1 MGEWG
6 YMVKK
11 PSSPSVLLRSMLGT
25 FEKLWRTDSRAATV
39 INHMY
44 AYPAPTS
51 LNANYTFGSLSGLAL
66 VIQLVTGLLLTMH
79 YVPST
84 SLAFESVEHI
94 MRDVEGGTVLRYAH
108 ANGAS
113 FFFFNVYLHI
123 ARSLYYKN
131 YVKNVL
137 AWYIG
142 ILIFFA
148 IMAAAFLGYV
158 LPWGQMSFWGATV
171 ITNLFSVIPFVGEY
185 VVTWLWG
192 GFGVGGPTLNRFY
205 TLHFL
210 IPFVALALAA
220 VHIYALHC
228 EGSATPNFA
237 NHSSEC
243 ISFGYYFV
251 PKDIVLNTAA
261 FLLFICF
268 ILFAPNDLNHPDN
281 YIPANAMQTPPHI
294 VPEWYFLPFYAILRT
309 IPSKGLGVVAMGLS
323 IVFLFVLPSLAV
335 SERRS
340 TITSREHK
348 IAFWVFC
355 TTTVL
360 LGFLG
365 GQPIMFPYSE
375 FSFLLTLVY
384 FAYAP
389 YLHHVADLRS
399 RIQRR
404 LRRRRAT
411 PRKLRLKKSP
421 RVKIIP
427 VWLRDYS

>member
-1 MGEWG
+1 MILSTLE
-6 YMVKK
+6 
-11 PSSPSVLLRSMLGT
+11 R
-25 FEKLWRTDSRAATV
+25 LWRTDSRASAA

-44 AYPAPTS
+44 AYPAPAS

-66 VIQLVTGLLLTMH
+66 IIQIVSGLLLTMH

-94 MRDVEGGTVLRYAH
+94 MRDVTGGTVLRYAH

-131 YVKNVL
+131 YVKNAL
-137 AWYIG
+137 AWYVG

-210 IPFVALALAA
+210 IPFVALALVAA
-220 VHIYALHC
+220 HVFSLHC

-237 NHSSEC
+237 NHSSES
-243 ISFGYYFV
+243 ISFGYYYVHKDLLLNCLAFV
-251 PKDIVLNTAA
+251 F
-261 FLLFICF
+261 FLCF
-268 ILFAPNDLNHPDN
+268 ILLAPNDLNHPDN

-323 IVFLFVLPSLAV
+323 IVFLFVLPSLTAE
-335 SERRS
+335 ERRS
-340 TITSREHK
+340 TITTQGHK
-348 IAFWVFC
+348 VAFWVFAG
-355 TTTVL
+355 TTVL

-375 FSFLLTLVY
+375 VSFVLTLVY
-384 FAYAP
+384 FSYAP
-389 YLHHVADLRS
+389 YLYHLASLGFS
-399 RIQRR
+399 ASPR
-404 LRRRRAT
+404 LRRRS
-411 PRKLRLKKSP
+411 RK
-421 RVKIIP
+421 
-427 VWLRDYS
+427 

>member
-1 MGEWG
+1 
-6 YMVKK
+6 
-11 PSSPSVLLRSMLGT
+11 MLQ
-25 FEKLWRTDSRAATV
+25 
-39 INHMY
+39 Y
-44 AYPAPTS
+44 TS
-51 LNANYTFGSLSGLAL
+51 THYT
-66 VIQLVTGLLLTMH
+66 
-79 YVPST
+79 
-84 SLAFESVEHI
+84 
-94 MRDVEGGTVLRYAH
+94 
-108 ANGAS
+108 
-113 FFFFNVYLHI
+113 
-123 ARSLYYKN
+123 
-131 YVKNVL
+131 
-137 AWYIG
+137 
-142 ILIFFA
+142 
-148 IMAAAFLGYV
+148 
-158 LPWGQMSFWGATV
+158 
-171 ITNLFSVIPFVGEY
+171 
-185 VVTWLWG
+185 
-192 GFGVGGPTLNRFY
+192 
-205 TLHFL
+205 
-210 IPFVALALAA
+210 
-220 VHIYALHC
+220 
-228 EGSATPNFA
+228 
-237 NHSSEC
+237 EC